1 MASTLILE
9 TTAYTLDQLTSLNEP
24 QIAFAGRSNVGKS
37 SLINALAR
45 RNKLAKTSATP
56 GKTRSV
62 NYYRVVPED
71 FIVVDLPGYGYAQC
85 SKEERKKWA
94 KLIEKYIVS
103 CQGLKA
109 LAVLLDSRLDP
120 QRLDVELTTYA
131 QAHNI
136 PLLPILTKGDKCNQR
151 ERSARQKQWAALL
164 GGQKPVITASKNGL
178 GIQELWKELKICAGC
193 MPEVKEAE
201 PVAIETASETIE
213 VVKPTQLNQPT
224 PMESAQSDEPVQSD
238 TTA

>member
-71 FIVVDLPGYGYAQC
+71 FILVDLPGYGYAQC

-131 QAHNI
+131 RANHI

-178 GIQELWKELKICAGC
+178 GIQDLWKELKISAGC
-193 MPEVKEAE
+193 LQREAPAPAKPVIENESPEIITVSTPE
-201 PVAIETASETIE
+201 IISE
-213 VVKPTQLNQPT
+213 
-224 PMESAQSDEPVQSD
+224 
-238 TTA
+238 